1 MVCGANFYMSQ
12 HSVYDNETIS
22 NSKSQLVDF
31 LNVHHGNKIN
41 WNDKITTLPFSDTRE
56 FKKKPLDISV
66 YDEDLIIIYRP
77 PDKYISKSLM
87 FKTLYN
93 SALVAKLKGSR
104 IYVKPHLY
112 GSIYLP
118 LFVFYLGILRGMP
131 ISIIKDDIEDL
142 VNIFDIGIC
151 FYSSIIDLFVKK
163 NKTILQVMSNTNAPA
178 RLVYGNGVPLIHTEN
193 ELGNQLRKIL

>member
-1 MVCGANFYMSQ
+1 
-12 HSVYDNETIS
+12 
-22 NSKSQLVDF
+22 
-31 LNVHHGNKIN
+31 
-41 WNDKITTLPFSDTRE
+41 
-56 FKKKPLDISV
+56 
-66 YDEDLIIIYRP
+66 
-77 PDKYISKSLM
+77 M